1 MGALSRNKGKRR
13 EREFLNLLGKELG
26 IRLERNQNQS
36 DQGGAD
42 CLTIAGWAIEVKGV
56 EQSSIPSWWRQA
68 ERQAK
73 DCNRKPALAWK
84 RSRQPW
90 RIWITS
96 DKSQIL
102 TISELADL
110 MRPGIQSIQ

>member
-1 MGALSRNKGKRR
+1 MGALSRNKGRRR
-13 EREFLNLLGKELG
+13 EREFLNLLGEELG

-42 CLTIAGWAIEVKGV
+42 CITVDGWAIEVKGV
-56 EQSSIPSWWRQA
+56 EQARFPTWWKQA

-73 DCNRKPALAWK
+73 NCKRRPVLAWK

-90 RIWITS
+90 KIWVS
-96 DKSQIL
+96 GDKSQVL
-102 TISELADL
+102 TISQLADL
-110 MRPGIQSIQ
+110 MRPGLNLQ